1 VDCVS
6 FPVIDVIPLYDNND
20 DCVVLQSILTLA
32 LGASQQVV
40 YSEVCLLH
48 HLGGFQPAHNL
59 RGFFLSE
66 NGGMRWQHQRIS
78 LVFMTKSSC
87 TPFH

>member
-1 VDCVS
+1 MIS
-6 FPVIDVIPLYDNND
+6 LYDNNGH
-20 DCVVLQSILTLA
+20 CAYLKSFSNVA

-59 RGFFLSE
+59 RGFFLP
-66 NGGMRWQHQRIS
+66 RIWGIGR
-78 LVFMTKSSC
+78 LA
-87 TPFH
+87 

>member
-1 VDCVS
+1 MTFSCLHD
-6 FPVIDVIPLYDNND
+6 PVLYDNNGY
-20 DCVVLQSILTLA
+20 CALLQAFVSKL

-59 RGFFLSE
+59 RGFFLPKIRGIQAALKFFQSP
-66 NGGMRWQHQRIS
+66 N
-78 LVFMTKSSC
+78 F
-87 TPFH
+87 